1 MTEHRTRAL
10 VLRSYNQ
17 RESDRIVHLYTEQL
31 GRLSVIAKGAR
42 RSKKRFP
49 GKLESLTVLN
59 VRIAES
65 RRGAMP
71 RLEGATLVEPF
82 EGLVSPLG
90 RYAIASQFSELLDR
104 LAPEREASP
113 ELFEFAMGV
122 LGVLRS
128 DPPDRLLALLVLV
141 KTIARLGYRPQLAE
155 CTLCGEPI
163 GSRDSVGF
171 EPRHGGAL
179 CSRCRVGEDVP
190 ISGGLLLSLE
200 HGVRSPLLER
210 SELNLGVDAIRRLEL
225 IVDRFFRF
233 HVGVELRS
241 TAFLRQCLPLERLD
255 RQSGTRNNLT
265 IRSENAPTEPA
276 DDTQI
281 AITPPQEPL

>member
-10 VLRSYNQ
+10 VLRSYDQ

-31 GRLSVIAKGAR
+31 GRISVIAKGAR

-59 VRIAES
+59 ARIAES
-65 RRGAMP
+65 RRGAMA
-71 RLEGATLVEPF
+71 RIEGATLIEPF
-82 EGLVSPLG
+82 EGLVKPLG
-90 RYAIASQFSELLDR
+90 RYAIASQFCELLDR
-104 LAPEREASP
+104 LSAEREASP
-113 ELFEFAMGV
+113 ELFEFVMGV

-141 KTIARLGYRPQLAE
+141 KTISRLGYRPQLAE

-163 GSRDSVGF
+163 RPRDAAGF

-179 CSRCRVGEDVP
+179 CSSCGADDALA

-200 HGVRSPLLER
+200 HGVRSPLR
-210 SELNLGVDAIRRLEL
+210 DRAALNLSNDAIRRLEL
-225 IVDRFFRF
+225 IADRFFRF
-233 HVGVELRS
+233 HVGLELRT
-241 TAFLRQCLPLERLD
+241 TAFLRQSLPLD
-255 RQSGTRNNLT
+255 RRETR
-265 IRSENAPTEPA
+265 TEPA
-276 DDTQI
+276 KKSGGWSAGGAQLPI
-281 AITPPQEPL
+281 RASQEPL